1 MSLEAIKTINIA
13 EEQAKQIKLDG
24 NVRAENIVAEAH
36 RNGEA
41 AIAAARDRAKDD
53 LVKLVHDSDA
63 AIAQQTSE
71 LENETRKKLAE
82 IDAAVNANLERA
94 ASLIVERIVNS

>member
-53 LVKLVHDSDA
+53 LVHDSDA